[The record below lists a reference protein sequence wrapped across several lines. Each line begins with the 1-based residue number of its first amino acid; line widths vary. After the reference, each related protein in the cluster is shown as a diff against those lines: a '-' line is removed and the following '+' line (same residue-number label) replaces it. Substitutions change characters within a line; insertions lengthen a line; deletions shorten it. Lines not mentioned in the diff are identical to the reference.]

1 MAKLHAVSNQ
11 ELAGILSEIATYL
24 NMQGVA
30 FKPRAYEKA
39 AELIAGMD
47 EELAGIYEKGGVK
60 ALRELPGVG
69 IAIAEKMEELF
80 QTGKLQYYEKLKKAV
95 PVKLSELRSVQ
106 GLGPKSIAKLYATLG
121 VKNLRDLERVAKN
134 GKLAALEG
142 FGAKSGENIL
152 QSIAFV
158 KGGGGRQP
166 IFLALPEIR
175 RIEALLQ
182 KHSAVSRVMVAG
194 YTRRMKETI
203 GDVDMLAVS
212 AKPNAVMDHFISLP
226 GVARVYAHGDTKSS
240 VLFRSGLQADLR
252 VVPAESYG
260 AALNYFTG
268 SKDHN
273 VAMRQLAITK
283 GLKLNEYGLL

>member
-1 MAKLHAVSNQ
+1 MAKLHEVSNQ

-47 EELAGIYEKGGVK
+47 EELSGIYEKGGVK

-121 VKNLRDLERVAKN
+121 VKDLRDLERVAKN

-152 QSIAFV
+152 QSIDLLN
-158 KGGGGRQP
+158 KHNTKQTKQLHRLC
-166 IFLALPEIR
+166 IFPSWCI
-175 RIEALLQ
+175 
-182 KHSAVSRVMVAG
+182 VASEG
-194 YTRRMKETI
+194 
-203 GDVDMLAVS
+203 
-212 AKPNAVMDHFISLP
+212 HW
-226 GVARVYAHGDTKSS
+226 
-240 VLFRSGLQADLR
+240 
-252 VVPAESYG
+252 
-260 AALNYFTG
+260 
-268 SKDHN
+268 
-273 VAMRQLAITK
+273 QL
-283 GLKLNEYGLL
+283 GF